1 MVNEVMD
8 ISNSN
13 PDQPENLWGL
23 VEEFRKRFS
32 TITIETLVTDEGT
45 RLQISLLGDVANQ
58 SDRQLLI
65 RNFAEAVP
73 QGFSVL
79 GVPEHKPDDNEGRNE
94 TTIIP

>member
-1 MVNEVMD
+1 
-8 ISNSN
+8 
-13 PDQPENLWGL
+13 
-23 VEEFRKRFS
+23 
-32 TITIETLVTDEGT
+32 
-45 RLQISLLGDVANQ
+45 LGDVANL